1 MSLKRKILSS
11 IAVTA
16 LACGALTMP
25 SFAAGDHLITMQ
37 QADIRAFI
45 NNVSIV
51 TGKTFIVDPRVQGKV
66 TISSEQSLS
75 PVEVFEVF
83 KDVMRVHGYTLVR
96 TATGEYRITLIQGA
110 AQDAPFTVGD
120 GVNGRFATTVI
131 KLSQTDASEAARLIK
146 PVMHSQGQL
155 TANPGGN
162 VLVITDFPENLRK
175 AREIIA
181 AMDTSDTRVET
192 FRLNSLSAIDAE
204 EALKSLAGAKPKYRV
219 VAIPGTN
226 SLIVQGRALDIEKLR
241 PIISSMDVGS
251 VSPRGA
257 VSVVPLR
264 FANGEN
270 IIELLTTL
278 LPAYQIDGQAAPTVA
293 YEQGSNTLVISASG
307 DTQEALEQII
317 RRLDVRRPQVLVEA
331 IIVEISDTAAKE
343 LGVEFAIA
351 GLNGNAVPLLSS
363 NFSRAAPNILGLAG
377 VIAGGQDG
385 FDATEQ
391 AAAISSIVG
400 LDGGIA
406 GIGGI
411 SGDTLYSAVVNA
423 LETDE
428 DTNILSMPFV
438 TTLDNVPATFL
449 VGQEIPITT
458 GESLLGAGAGNINP
472 FRTFERQEVGIQL
485 DVLPQ
490 ISEGDVVRL
499 EINQEVS
506 SISGALTSISG
517 DFVTNKRSIQTTVL
531 ANDKEIIV
539 LGGLLQD
546 DEEISLSKVPLLG
559 DIPVLGKAFQSK
571 GTSRRKTNLM
581 VFLRPTI
588 IRNASDARPLTE
600 RSLNRM
606 RFEDRQQSG
615 RGVSK
620 IDSFLNET
628 GSQQING
635 NLISSNAYVAPMA
648 YNQSGDAAKVIQ
660 SLPEPTQS
668 LEQAQSYVATEK
680 VYVSPAVN
688 QGIDQAD
695 INLQSRSI
703 TYQGPVSQT
712 IQNDFESNI
721 STYQELPSQII
732 NPTERVDIASFEETN
747 KAADIAPSASFQLA
761 NYYPASE
768 TPPSFTKPLYTEKYT
783 DNVISENIDNMHVVI
798 KGDTVY
804 SLARKACVS
813 VNDLKALNGLDS
825 DFNIVVGESLN
836 VPNGQC

>member
-1 MSLKRKILSS
+1 MTLKHKILSS
-11 IAVTA
+11 IAMAA
-16 LACGALTMP
+16 LSCGAMTLP

-75 PVEVFEVF
+75 PSEVFEVF

-110 AQDAPFTVGD
+110 AQDAPFTEGS
-120 GVNGRFATTVI
+120 GFNGRFATTVI

-175 AREIIA
+175 AREIISA
-181 AMDTSDTRVET
+181 LDVNDSTVET
-192 FRLNSLSAIDAE
+192 FRLTNLSAIDAE
-204 EALKSLAGAKPKYRV
+204 EALKALAGPKPQYRV

-226 SLIVQGRALDIEKLR
+226 SLIVEGKAAEVAKLG

-251 VSPRGA
+251 TAPRGS

-270 IIELLTTL
+270 IIQLLTTL
-278 LPAYQIDGQAAPTVA
+278 IPAYAVEGQATPTVA
-293 YEQGSNTLVISASG
+293 YEQSSNSLVISASG
-307 DTQEALEQII
+307 EVQDELEQLI

-343 LGVEFAIA
+343 LGIEFAVA
-351 GLNGNAVPLLSS
+351 GLNGNAVPLLST

-391 AAAISSIVG
+391 AAAVSSIVG

-411 SGDTLYSAVVNA
+411 DGDTLYSAVINA

-458 GESLLGAGAGNINP
+458 GESLLTGGATNINP

-499 EINQEVS
+499 QISQEVS

-517 DFVTNKRSIQTTVL
+517 DFVTNKRAIETTVL
-531 ANDKEIIV
+531 ANNKEIIV

-546 DEEISLSKVPLLG
+546 DEEISLSKVPILG
-559 DIPVLGKAFQSK
+559 DIPVLGKAFQSQGK
-571 GTSRRKTNLM
+571 SRVKTNLM

-588 IRNASDARPLTE
+588 IRNASDARPLTQRGLE
-600 RSLNRM
+600 LM

-615 RGVSK
+615 RETSK
-620 IDSFLNET
+620 IDRFLNQ
-628 GSQQING
+628 SQ
-635 NLISSNAYVAPMA
+635 
-648 YNQSGDAAKVIQ
+648 D
-660 SLPEPTQS
+660 
-668 LEQAQSYVATEK
+668 
-680 VYVSPAVN
+680 
-688 QGIDQAD
+688 
-695 INLQSRSI
+695 
-703 TYQGPVSQT
+703 
-712 IQNDFESNI
+712 
-721 STYQELPSQII
+721 
-732 NPTERVDIASFEETN
+732 
-747 KAADIAPSASFQLA
+747 
-761 NYYPASE
+761 
-768 TPPSFTKPLYTEKYT
+768 TPLL
-783 DNVISENIDNMHVVI
+783 DN
-798 KGDTVY
+798 
-804 SLARKACVS
+804 R
-813 VNDLKALNGLDS
+813 
-825 DFNIVVGESLN
+825 
-836 VPNGQC
+836 

>member
-1 MSLKRKILSS
+1 MAIKRKFLTTCF
-11 IAVTA
+11 AA
-16 LACGALTMP
+16 LAACTMMGTP

-45 NNVSIV
+45 NDVSMV

-75 PVEVFEVF
+75 PGEVFEVF

-110 AQDAPFTVGD
+110 AQDAPYTAGT
-120 GVNGRFATTVI
+120 GYNGRFATTVI
-131 KLSQTDASEAARLIK
+131 KLSQTDAAEAARLIK

-181 AMDTSDTRVET
+181 AMDVNDTQVET
-192 FRLNSLSAIDAE
+192 FRLTNLSAIDAE
-204 EALKSLAGAKPKYRV
+204 EALKALGGAKPGYRV
-219 VAIPGTN
+219 VAVPGTN
-226 SLIVQGRALDIEKLR
+226 NLIIEGKSAEISKLR

-251 VSPRGA
+251 ASPRGA

-264 FANGEN
+264 FADGAS
-270 IIELLTTL
+270 IIDLLTTL
-278 LPAYQIDGQAAPTVA
+278 LPAYEREGQPAPTVA
-293 YEQGSNTLVISASG
+293 YEPGSNTLVISASG
-307 DTQEALEQII
+307 ETQEALEQII

-351 GLNGNAVPLLSS
+351 GLNGRSVPLLST
-363 NFSRAAPNILGLAG
+363 NFSRSAPNILGLAG
-377 VIAGGQDG
+377 VIAGAQDG
-385 FDATEQ
+385 FDTTEQ
-391 AAAISSIVG
+391 AAAVSSLVG

-411 SGDTLYSAVVNA
+411 DNDTLYSVVVNA
-423 LETDE
+423 LQTDE

-458 GESLLGAGAGNINP
+458 GESLLGAGNGNINP

-490 ISEGDVVRL
+490 ISEGDVIRL
-499 EINQEVS
+499 EIKQEVS
-506 SISGALTSISG
+506 SISGALTSLSG
-517 DFVTNKRSIQTTVL
+517 DFVTNKRSIETTVL

-546 DEEISLSKVPLLG
+546 DEEINLAKVPILG

-571 GTSRRKTNLM
+571 GKSRVKTNLM

-588 IRNASDARPLTE
+588 IRNASDARPLTQ
-600 RSLNRM
+600 RGLDRM
-606 RFEDRQQSG
+606 RYEDMQQSG
-615 RGVSK
+615 RDFSK
-620 IDSFLNET
+620 IDSFL
-628 GSQQING
+628 
-635 NLISSNAYVAPMA
+635 
-648 YNQSGDAAKVIQ
+648 D
-660 SLPEPTQS
+660 QS
-668 LEQAQSYVATEK
+668 LE
-680 VYVSPAVN
+680 P
-688 QGIDQAD
+688 
-695 INLQSRSI
+695 
-703 TYQGPVSQT
+703 
-712 IQNDFESNI
+712 
-721 STYQELPSQII
+721 
-732 NPTERVDIASFEETN
+732 RVLT
-747 KAADIAPSASFQLA
+747 
-761 NYYPASE
+761 
-768 TPPSFTKPLYTEKYT
+768 
-783 DNVISENIDNMHVVI
+783 
-798 KGDTVY
+798 G
-804 SLARKACVS
+804 
-813 VNDLKALNGLDS
+813 
-825 DFNIVVGESLN
+825 
-836 VPNGQC
+836 GQ

>member
-1 MSLKRKILSS
+1 MALRHKILSS
-11 IAVTA
+11 IAIA
-16 LACGALTMP
+16 ALTCGTLSMP

-75 PVEVFEVF
+75 PGEVFEVF

-110 AQDAPFTVGD
+110 AQDAPFTTGN
-120 GVNGRFATTVI
+120 GFNGRFATTVI
-131 KLSQTDASEAARLIK
+131 KLSQTDAAEAARLIK

-175 AREIIA
+175 AREIIS
-181 AMDTSDTRVET
+181 AMDVTDTQLET
-192 FRLNSLSAIDAE
+192 FRLTSLSAIDAE
-204 EALKSLAGAKPKYRV
+204 EALKALGGPKPGYRV

-226 SLIVQGRALDIEKLR
+226 SLIVEGKSAELAKLR

-251 VSPRGA
+251 SSPRGA

-264 FANGEN
+264 FASGED
-270 IIELLTTL
+270 IIELLSTL
-278 LPAYQIDGQAAPTVA
+278 LPAFEKEGQPPPTVA
-293 YEQGSNTLVISASG
+293 YEQGSNTLVISATG
-307 DTQEALEQII
+307 ETQEALEQII

-363 NFSRAAPNILGLAG
+363 NFSRSAPNILGLAG

-391 AAAISSIVG
+391 AAAVSSLVG

-406 GIGGI
+406 GVGGI
-411 SGDTLYSAVVNA
+411 DGDTLYSVVVNA

-458 GESLLGAGAGNINP
+458 GESLLGAGNGNINP

-490 ISEGDVVRL
+490 ISEGDVIRL
-499 EINQEVS
+499 EIKQEVS
-506 SISGALTSISG
+506 SISGALTSLSG
-517 DFVTNKRSIQTTVL
+517 DFVTNKRSIETTVL

-546 DEEISLSKVPLLG
+546 DEEINLAKVPILG

-571 GTSRRKTNLM
+571 GKSRVKTNLM

-588 IRNASDARPLTE
+588 IRNASDARPLTQ
-600 RSLNRM
+600 RGLDRM
-606 RFEDRQQSG
+606 RLEDMQQSG
-615 RGVSK
+615 RDYSK
-620 IDSFLNET
+620 IDSFLDQ
-628 GSQQING
+628 SQSPRILG
-635 NLISSNAYVAPMA
+635 N
-648 YNQSGDAAKVIQ
+648 Q
-660 SLPEPTQS
+660 
-668 LEQAQSYVATEK
+668 
-680 VYVSPAVN
+680 
-688 QGIDQAD
+688 
-695 INLQSRSI
+695 
-703 TYQGPVSQT
+703 
-712 IQNDFESNI
+712 
-721 STYQELPSQII
+721 
-732 NPTERVDIASFEETN
+732 
-747 KAADIAPSASFQLA
+747 
-761 NYYPASE
+761 
-768 TPPSFTKPLYTEKYT
+768 
-783 DNVISENIDNMHVVI
+783 
-798 KGDTVY
+798 
-804 SLARKACVS
+804 
-813 VNDLKALNGLDS
+813 
-825 DFNIVVGESLN
+825 
-836 VPNGQC
+836 